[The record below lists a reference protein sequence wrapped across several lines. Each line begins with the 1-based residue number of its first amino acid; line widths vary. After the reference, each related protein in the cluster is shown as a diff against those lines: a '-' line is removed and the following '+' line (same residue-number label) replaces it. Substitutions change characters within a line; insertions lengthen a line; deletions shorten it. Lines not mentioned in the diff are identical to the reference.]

1 MKKIYIFLAIFLLLA
16 TSRFLPHPPNF
27 TSLITLSFYIPAILG
42 VKFIPMVV
50 LSFLITDLFLG
61 FHNTL
66 FFTWGSVVLIGYL
79 STYLN
84 YNSFKRLSGATIGA
98 LLFFIITN
106 FGVWIL
112 GDLYDQNIDG
122 FLLCYTLALPFF
134 LNSLVSTIAFSV
146 VIEGLLKLNF
156 IKNFQKIL

>member
-1 MKKIYIFLAIFLLLA
+1 MNYLRISIGIFIALAA
-16 TSRFLPHPPNF
+16 SRFIPHPPNF
-27 TSLITLSFYIPAILG
+27 TSLIALSFYIPAILG

-84 YNSFKRLSGATIGA
+84 YNPFKRLSGATIGA

-134 LNSLVSTIAFSV
+134 LNSLVSTIIFSV
-146 VIEGLLKLNF
+146 VIEGLFKLNF
-156 IKNFQKIL
+156 IKNLIKI

>member
-1 MKKIYIFLAIFLLLA
+1 M
-16 TSRFLPHPPNF
+16 
-27 TSLITLSFYIPAILG
+27 SFA
-42 VKFIPMVV
+42 
-50 LSFLITDLFLG
+50 ITDIFLG

-79 STYLN
+79 SNYLN
-84 YNSFKRLSGATIGA
+84 YNPLKRLSGATIGA

-112 GDLYDQNIDG
+112 GDMYDQNIDG